1 MADNATFYWN
11 ELMTSEVDEA
21 KEFYQKI
28 FGWVAEDMPM
38 PDGKTYTVMK
48 LDGKPVG
55 GMMSNEDVE
64 TDDDGDDEGEES
76 PSHWMAYVQVGDVDA
91 TIAKVE
97 AAGGD
102 VLQPAFDVPGVGR
115 IAIIEDPTG
124 AVMGI
129 IKPVTPPPP
138 PKA

>member
-1 MADNATFYWN
+1 MPDNATFYWN

-55 GMMSNEDVE
+55 GMMSNDEVE
-64 TDDDGDDEGEES
+64 TLDEDLDV
-76 PSHWMAYVQVGDVDA
+76 PSHWMAYVQVADVDA
-91 TIAKVE
+91 IVAKVVSS
-97 AAGGD
+97 GGD

-124 AVMGI
+124 AVIGI

-138 PKA
+138 PKV